1 MKINYFNFFVIFLFV
16 FIILSAT
23 SLSCTKFQPHSAES
37 IFQKHSDFEG
47 FHDKAQTIGYAKKD
61 DYSPLDNHNMN
72 LIEPENTSEEKVV
85 NYCKNIFGFHGLYC
99 DPTKEDAVIDVI
111 GKTKG
116 SSECVGKSS
125 GLSKSTGGLC
135 LNENQIN
142 LLKTRGG
149 NMSTGEEIIGN

>member
-1 MKINYFNFFVIFLFV
+1 MKFNYFNFFVIFLFI

-23 SLSCTKFQPHSAES
+23 SLSCSKFQAHSAES
-37 IFQKHSDFEG
+37 IFQKHGEFEG
-47 FHDKAQTIGYAKKD
+47 FQDKSQTIGYSKKD
-61 DYSPLDNHNMN
+61 DHSPLDNHDMHLMESN
-72 LIEPENTSEEKVV
+72 ITGGDKIV
-85 NYCKNIFGFHGLYC
+85 NYCKNVFGFHGLYC
-99 DPTKEDAVIDVI
+99 DPSRNEDIIDVI

-116 SSECVGKSS
+116 SSECVGRSS

-149 NMSTGEEIIGN
+149 NMSTGEETIGN

>member
-1 MKINYFNFFVIFLFV
+1 MKFNYFNFFVIFLFV
-16 FIILSAT
+16 FIILSSTA
-23 SLSCTKFQPHSAES
+23 LSCSKFQPHYADS
-37 IFQKHSDFEG
+37 IFQKHGKFEG
-47 FHDKAQTIGYAKKD
+47 FHDKAQTLGYAKKD
-61 DYSPLDNHNMN
+61 DHSALDNHDMH
-72 LIEPENTSEEKVV
+72 LMESDKTSSEKVA
-85 NYCKNIFGFHGLYC
+85 NYCKNVFGFHGLYC
-99 DPTKEDAVIDVI
+99 DPSKDDAVIDVI

-116 SSECVGKSS
+116 TPDCVGRSS

>member
-1 MKINYFNFFVIFLFV
+1 MKFNFFNFFVIFLFI

-37 IFQKHSDFEG
+37 IFQKHGEFEG
-47 FHDKAQTIGYAKKD
+47 FHDKSQTIGYSKKD
-61 DYSPLDNHNMN
+61 DHTPLDNHDMHLMESNV
-72 LIEPENTSEEKVV
+72 TGAEKVV
-85 NYCKNIFGFHGLYC
+85 NYCKNVFGFHGLYC
-99 DPTKEDAVIDVI
+99 DPSKDEDVIDVI

-116 SSECVGKSS
+116 TPDCVSRS
-125 GLSKSTGGLC
+125 RGLSKSTGGLC

-149 NMSTGEEIIGN
+149 NMSTGEETIGN